1 MDPADFEG
9 IYKKRERRKVKKM
22 IWKIAKKEFHNNL
35 LTFRFTFG
43 TLILI
48 LLILAISL
56 GSIKSFL
63 NSNQEYML
71 ASQANE
77 AQLREN
83 RVYSTIEYDVLR
95 PPEVFSILNLGVTNR
110 LGNSLKVS
118 LRKIPA
124 AEKRYSQENP
134 LLSIFTSL
142 DLTLVYKIVV
152 SLLAMLFAFD
162 AVSGE
167 KQLGTL
173 KLLIAQGASRLKII
187 LGKYVGNLLTLIV
200 SFMISL
206 FLAFL
211 VIIGYFPDL
220 SSSDWLRILSFA
232 VLSLLYISIFF
243 LLGLVVSSMTQNP
256 SHSLIYCLFIWIVF
270 VIIVPNLST
279 YTATVIKPVPPEKTV
294 ETQIQEIYAQ
304 TGGRMRIW
312 DEANRSPI
320 NIWGSIDSREGIYVF
335 QRADKA
341 TVDYFKKR
349 IAFEEP
355 LLKERTDAIW
365 QAKQQYYLQLRE
377 QEKMATA
384 LSRMSPTGLFQ
395 EAAEILAR
403 TDISNYERYIRQAV
417 LYRESVYGYLEAKD
431 AFRSLRFFTV
441 MEEKDILPVEE
452 YRKVDYRKADGS
464 RYTLEDY
471 PPLDLNDFPRF
482 RYIKESFPKVVGRMA
497 LLLGIFIVLNVV
509 LFIGSV
515 WAFAFYDVR

>member
-1 MDPADFEG
+1 
-9 IYKKRERRKVKKM
+9 M

-56 GSIKSFL
+56 GSVKGFL
-63 NSNQEYML
+63 DLNREYML

-83 RVYSTIEYDVLR
+83 RVYCTIEYDVVK
-95 PPEVFSILNLGVTNR
+95 PPEVLSVLNLGVTNR

-118 LRKIPA
+118 LRKIPSP
-124 AEKRYSQENP
+124 EKKYSQDNP
-134 LLSIFTSL
+134 LLNIFTSL

-167 KQLGTL
+167 KQSGTL
-173 KLLIAQGASRLKII
+173 KLLIAQGASRLKLI
-187 LGKYVGNLLTLIV
+187 LGKYAGNMLTLAV

-206 FLAFL
+206 FIAFL
-211 VIIGYFPDL
+211 VIIVHFPNL
-220 SSSDWLRILSFA
+220 SRLDWLRILSFA
-232 VLSLLYISIFF
+232 VLTLLYVSVFF
-243 LLGLVVSSMTQNP
+243 LLGLVISALTKKA
-256 SHSLIYCLFIWIVF
+256 SHSLIFCLFAWIIL
-270 VIIVPNLST
+270 VIIIPNLST
-279 YTATVIKPVPPEKTV
+279 YLATVLEPVPPEKTV
-294 ETQIQEIYAQ
+294 DVQIDELYAQ
-304 TGGRMRIW
+304 TGERMREW
-312 DEANRSPI
+312 DEANRSSI
-320 NIWGSIDSREGIYVF
+320 SISGSIDSREGIYVF

-349 IAFEEP
+349 ITFEEP

-365 QAKQQYYLQLRE
+365 QVRQQLYFLQRK
-377 QEKMATA
+377 QEKLASG
-384 LSRMSPTGLFQ
+384 LSRLSPSGLFQ
-395 EAAEILAR
+395 EAAEMLSR

-417 LYRESVYGYLEAKD
+417 LFRESVYGYLEARD

-441 MEEKDILPVEE
+441 MEEKDVLPREE
-452 YRKVDYRKADGS
+452 YRKVNYRKPDGS
-464 RYTLEDY
+464 YYTMEDY

-482 RYIKESFPKVVGRMA
+482 HYLEEKFPAIVARMA
-497 LLLGIFIVLNVV
+497 FLLMIFIILNIV

-515 WAFAFYDVR
+515 WAFTFYDVR